1 MSTNNFTDRKGD
13 WIQMQNGKPFWPLDP
28 RLDEITIEDIAHS
41 LSLQCRWNGH
51 CREFYSVAQHC
62 VLVAQ
67 EAQEIEPRAALWGL
81 MHDATEAYLTD
92 VPRPLKPLLKG
103 YKEAEDNLA
112 LAIIDKF
119 NIPFDEAI
127 ADAVH
132 QADGIQLFLERNE
145 LLDDPV
151 IPWGDPQYHEANNIH
166 TKLSDEYEDF
176 YCWEP
181 KTAAWRFMEEFN
193 FMTFVEKQ
201 TQFKA

>member
-28 RLDEITIEDIAHS
+28 RIEEITIEDIAHS

-81 MHDATEAYLTD
+81 MHDATETYLTD
-92 VPRPLKPLLKG
+92 VPRPLKPLLQG
-103 YKEAEDNLA
+103 YKEAEDALA
-112 LAIIDKF
+112 LSIIDKF
-119 NIPFDEAI
+119 NIPFDPAI
-127 ADAVH
+127 DAAVH
-132 QADGIQLFLERNE
+132 QADAVQLLLERNE

-151 IPWGDPQYHEANNIH
+151 IPWGNAQSYEDSLSKES
-166 TKLSDEYEDF
+166 LSDRYEDF

-193 FMTFVEKQ
+193 FMMFIENNMR
-201 TQFKA
+201 FKA

>member
-1 MSTNNFTDRKGD
+1 MSIDITDRKGD
-13 WIQMQNGKPFWPLDP
+13 WIQMQDGKPFWPLDP
-28 RLDEITIEDIAHS
+28 RIEEITIEDIAHS

-81 MHDATEAYLTD
+81 MHDATETYLCD
-92 VPRPLKPLLKG
+92 VPRPLKPLLQG
-103 YKEAEDNLA
+103 YKEAEDA
-112 LAIIDKF
+112 LSVSIIEKF
-119 NIPFDEAI
+119 NIPFDAAI
-127 ADAVH
+127 DGAVH
-132 QADGIQLFLERNE
+132 EADSIQLLLERNE

-151 IPWGDPQYHEANNIH
+151 IPWGNAQCYEDSIPKES
-166 TKLSDEYEDF
+166 LSDRYEDF

-193 FMTFVEKQ
+193 DCL
-201 TQFKA
+201 